1 MSEREEKLI
10 TKINK
15 LQRIHNS
22 LKIDGE
28 IGKYKKEI
36 KETEKDIE
44 NTKTEI
50 NKLSSILDELEN
62 NSENDSSSIKEKN
75 IEEKKNL
82 LNNILNENNLLN
94 NQLNILKFNAENYKN
109 QNFINSIIQY
119 WTPET
124 MFKFI
129 RAYDKKSE

>member
-10 TKINK
+10 NKINK
-15 LQRIHNS
+15 LQKIHNS
-22 LKIDGE
+22 LRIDEE

-44 NTKTEI
+44 KTKTEI

-75 IEEKKNL
+75 IEQKKNL
-82 LNNILNENNLLN
+82 LNNTLNENHMLN
-94 NQLNILKFNAENYKN
+94 NQLNILKINAENYKN
-109 QNFINSIIQY
+109 QSFIHNLIQY
-119 WTPET
+119 WNPET